1 MVDAGEPGSVRI
13 VPDRAFFAALCR
25 RMADAAGLSTRSQ
38 GDCHMKIDRAGFLVL
53 AGAIAAGGCVIKSTT
68 TKHDNDGGSGGT
80 GGTTAQGGQGGTTAQ
95 GGQGGVGGSVCDDSV
110 GTDVDCSPAAQTMCG
125 QFAVDACEAAKAAF
139 KPRVAENAAG
149 CIVALPADAD
159 CLPVYDC
166 RRDALN
172 GACSD
177 STADA
182 DCDQLVAAC
191 GDVTTE
197 ECHSLVD
204 GLNEQGRAEMVTC
217 AVTDGCV
224 YGFYSCVEGL
234 GFVY

>member
-1 MVDAGEPGSVRI
+1 MLAS
-13 VPDRAFFAALCR
+13 RALELKGI
-25 RMADAAGLSTRSQ
+25 M
-38 GDCHMKIDRAGFLVL
+38 HMNIDRAGFLVL

-68 TKHDNDGGSGGT
+68 TRHDNDDGTGGSGGT
-80 GGTTAQGGQGGTTAQ
+80 TAAGGQGGTTAQ
-95 GGQGGVGGSVCDDSV
+95 GGQGGQGGVGGSVCDDTV
-110 GTDVDCSPAAQTMCG
+110 GADVDCSPAAQTLCG
-125 QFAVDACEAAKAAF
+125 QFAVDACEGAKTVF
-139 KPRVAENAAG
+139 KPRVGENAAV

-159 CLPVYDC
+159 CQPVYDC

-172 GACSD
+172 GACPD

-182 DCDQLVAAC
+182 DCEQLVAAC
-191 GDVTTE
+191 GDATAE
-197 ECHSLVD
+197 QCHSYVD
-204 GLNEQGRAEMVTC
+204 GLNEQGRAEMLTC